1 VTTGLLAI
9 YAALYLWGVARYEQH
24 TRRRFPRA
32 IVAAEF
38 VGLVAL
44 WIAIVGLDAWAD
56 ASFAAHMVQHVILIA
71 IVAPALVLGAP
82 LRVLLGAVPRSQARA
97 IGRFLR
103 TRIVRML
110 TAPPIAWL
118 AYVAVLWVAH
128 YSNLYELA
136 LEHPPVHIAEHV
148 AFLASAALFWSHA
161 FPVAPLPARLAPPA
175 RALYLFLAG
184 PSSAFLGLS
193 LWSSHGVL
201 YPHYLHVTNPFGLS
215 PLEDQRAG
223 GLIMWVSGSVM
234 TLTAVLAVLARWA
247 RIERRAIAACAIA
260 SACSCVAA
268 TPARASA
275 AVSGK
280 IVYAV
285 HCASCHGADLRGG
298 PDAPSIRGVGAA
310 DVDWWVAT
318 GRMPAAIP
326 WVQQPRRPLLLS
338 LDEVQAVVAYV
349 VSVAPGGPRIP
360 NVQTNGNLQRGR
372 QLFAENCEHCHGADA
387 QGNSIGSD
395 YVAPDLAFATP
406 TQIGEAVRAGVGMMP
421 KFGEHQ
427 ISSSDLNDIATYVDW
442 VRSRRQTPGGID
454 LSSIGPFGEGAVA
467 WLVVTLGVTGYA
479 WFLGT
484 RMQRA
489 NETKEPE
496 PVD

>member
-1 VTTGLLAI
+1 VTTSLLAI
-9 YAALYLWGVARYEQH
+9 YAGLYFWGVARYEQH
-24 TRRRFPRA
+24 TRRRFPQRF
-32 IVAAEF
+32 IAAECIA
-38 VGLVAL
+38 LVAL
-44 WIAIVGLDAWAD
+44 WVAIVALDAWAD
-56 ASFAAHMVQHVILIA
+56 ASFAAHMIQHVILIA

-82 LRVLLGAVPRSQARA
+82 LRVLLGALPRAQARTLA
-97 IGRFLR
+97 RVLR
-103 TRIVRML
+103 SRAVSML

-118 AYVAVLWVAH
+118 AFIAVLWGAH

-136 LEHPPVHIAEHV
+136 LEHPAIHIAEHV

-184 PSSAFLGLS
+184 PPTAFLGLS

-215 PLEDQRAG
+215 PLEDQHAG
-223 GLIMWVSGSVM
+223 GLVMWASGSVM

-247 RIERRAIAACAIA
+247 RAERSAIVACAVTF
-260 SACSCVAA
+260 ACSCIA
-268 TPARASA
+268 TPARTNA
-275 AVSGK
+275 AIDGK

-338 LDEVQAVVAYV
+338 PAEVDAVVTYV
-349 VSVAPGGPRIP
+349 VSVAPGGPPIP
-360 NVQTNGNLQRGR
+360 HVETNGNLQRGR
-372 QLFAENCEHCHGADA
+372 ELFAQNCEHCHGADA

-395 YVAPDLAFATP
+395 YVAPDLAAATAK
-406 TQIGEAVRAGVGMMP
+406 QVGEAVRVGVGMMP
-421 KFGEHQ
+421 KFGERQ
-427 ISSSDLNDIATYVDW
+427 ISSNGLNDLATYVDW
-442 VRSRRQTPGGID
+442 VHCGRQTPGGID
-454 LSSIGPFGEGAVA
+454 LSAIGPFGEGAVA
-467 WLVVTLGVTGYA
+467 WLVVTIGVTGYA

-484 RMQRA
+484 RMRRA